1 MGFADDDVCLVAFN
15 NLCDELSVSKLA
27 GLDERQYWIFERGY
41 KVALEELICNMTIA
55 AESKNRVA
63 LEQKYLLKEVARQ

>member
-1 MGFADDDVCLVAFN
+1 MGFTDGDVCLVAFN

-27 GLDERQYWIFERGY
+27 GLDERQYWMFERGY
-41 KVALEELICNMTIA
+41 RAALEELICNMTIA

-63 LEQKYLLKEVARQ
+63 LEQKYLLKEVA